1 MILYLYFYCI
11 CEGGVFRERV
21 QLTEVGKHLYLW
33 ETRREH
39 LCDFSS
45 VSIFIFHLFC
55 DSYIMMITMM
65 MMILVCDVYES
76 GGPPLASSIQFGCK
90 YT

>member
-11 CEGGVFRERV
+11 CEGGVFRGRV
-21 QLTEVGKHLYLW
+21 QLTEVRKHLYLW

-55 DSYIMMITMM
+55 NDDDDDDYDDDDDI
-65 MMILVCDVYES
+65 
-76 GGPPLASSIQFGCK
+76 GW
-90 YT
+90 